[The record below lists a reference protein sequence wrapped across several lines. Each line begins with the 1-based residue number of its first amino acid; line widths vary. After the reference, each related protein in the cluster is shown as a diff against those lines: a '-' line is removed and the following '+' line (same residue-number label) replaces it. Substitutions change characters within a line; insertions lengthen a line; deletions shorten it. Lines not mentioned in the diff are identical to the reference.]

1 MTQGVTAR
9 LRGRG
14 KPVQTRGAALMPY
27 GGYPMKEHL
36 PLPRTASLVLLSGA
50 MAGCLV
56 LLALIAWPF
65 VAALVWAMTLAVMF
79 APLDRRLRARTGSP
93 AMAAALTLLLA
104 GVVVVIPVV
113 LVSVTLMDEIIRGAG
128 TYGNVLSEPGLAA
141 LRQGNPRLGLL
152 LDRLDQWVELPQLLH
167 EATVQL
173 GRWSAQVV
181 QGSAAGLI
189 NLLLT
194 FYFLFYL
201 LRDRDKALAALARNL
216 PLSRSEF
223 GGIVGR
229 TVETVFASVY
239 VTAAVA
245 ALQGFLGGLM
255 FWVLGLPSPAFWGVV
270 MGLLAIVPFLGAFVI
285 WVPAAIGLA
294 LAGHWGPALV
304 LALWGTLVVGLIDN
318 LVYPIL
324 VGKRLSLHPMLS
336 FIAIVGGVL
345 VFGAHGIV
353 LGPLVVA
360 VAQALLEIWRTRI
373 DHDQRAA

>member
-1 MTQGVTAR
+1 
-9 LRGRG
+9 
-14 KPVQTRGAALMPY
+14 
-27 GGYPMKEHL
+27 MKEHL

-93 AMAAALTLLLA
+93 GMAAALTLLLA
-104 GVVVVIPVV
+104 GVIVVIPVV

-201 LRDRDKALAALARNL
+201 LRDRDKALAVLARNL

-239 VTAAVA
+239 ATAAVA
-245 ALQGFLGGLM
+245 ALQGFLGGMM

-373 DHDQRAA
+373 DHEQPAA